1 MEDADF
7 AKYRDK
13 EVWLKTNPKGW
24 IGIRNIYNKFMRLE
38 DRKMHM
44 TRDEA
49 DNSLKKGCDLHLLAN
64 MGIHARCLDK
74 SFEETQ
80 FKTLFHRWYEA
91 QAPKHVR
98 EARGRLFDFIE
109 EQERKDNVA
118 YITQA
123 AWLEHVGDG
132 GHAERD
138 SRTNTLYDERRRVY
152 TVMQRARHTAY
163 DVLEEVRYET
173 STTKGH
179 AQMLTRMF
187 LQPNKRMK
195 VI

>member
-1 MEDADF
+1 
-7 AKYRDK
+7 
-13 EVWLKTNPKGW
+13 
-24 IGIRNIYNKFMRLE
+24 
-38 DRKMHM
+38 MHM

-109 EQERKDNVA
+109 EQERKDVQSSLSSLA
-118 YITQA
+118 LFYEGEGDRSLQFFLKTQR
-123 AWLEHVGDG
+123 GK
-132 GHAERD
+132 
-138 SRTNTLYDERRRVY
+138 SRGANGLQRRQQTHR
-152 TVMQRARHTAY
+152 RESSN
-163 DVLEEVRYET
+163 L
-173 STTKGH
+173 
-179 AQMLTRMF
+179 
-187 LQPNKRMK
+187 
-195 VI
+195 